1 MQASS
6 EGSVTDLEQNV
17 IAAAQK
23 KVGAKKVPNIFAAYS
38 DTAYTIDQMGLVA
51 DISPY
56 FSEEERAEY
65 IESYLDEGDLS
76 GDGSIKIFP
85 IAKATE
91 IFMINMTDWEK
102 FAEATGAVLE
112 DLDTIEG
119 VTETAQA
126 YYEWTDSLT
135 EEPDDGKAFFGRD
148 SLANYILIGAMQLG
162 TEIISQD
169 EQGNAVLNFPEDV
182 MRKLWDNYYVPYISG
197 YFSEVGRFRSDDVK
211 LGNAICFVGSSSSA
225 KFFPKEVILNEV
237 DSYPIESGVRITPE
251 FADAKPYAVQ
261 QGAGMVV
268 TAAEEAQVSASV
280 EFLKWFTDTQQNIQF
295 SVASGYM
302 PVKKEAND
310 IEVIRKSVTEEDSVL
325 DALEV
330 SVGTVNAN
338 TMYTPKATE
347 NGDTVRDILEYS
359 MYDLAIADREKV
371 LVLMDA
377 GTSHEDAV
385 AAFDTDKNFTSW
397 YESVKAQLEAEF

>member
-1 MQASS
+1 
-6 EGSVTDLEQNV
+6 
-17 IAAAQK
+17 
-23 KVGAKKVPNIFAAYS
+23 
-38 DTAYTIDQMGLVA
+38 
-51 DISPY
+51 
-56 FSEEERAEY
+56 
-65 IESYLDEGDLS
+65 
-76 GDGSIKIFP
+76 
-85 IAKATE
+85 
-91 IFMINMTDWEK
+91 
-102 FAEATGAVLE
+102 
-112 DLDTIEG
+112 
-119 VTETAQA
+119 
-126 YYEWTDSLT
+126 
-135 EEPDDGKAFFGRD
+135 
-148 SLANYILIGAMQLG
+148 MQLG

-169 EQGNAVLNFPEDV
+169 EQGNAVLNFLEDV